1 MEADIIITIAIMTTV
16 MFALF
21 QIARIIR
28 TFSVQRTLREALLRG
43 SPLTPELLAGMEEP
57 AQSRGGG
64 GDDRIGL
71 VLIAIALAM
80 IGFGVLM
87 NSQDNLRAMTGV
99 ALFPLFVGA
108 ALLGRFWFVRRAGGD
123 A

>member
-1 MEADIIITIAIMTTV
+1 MEADIIIALAIMATA

-21 QIARIIR
+21 QVARMIR
-28 TFSVQRTLREALLRG
+28 TFAVQRTVREALLRG
-43 SPLTPELLAGMEEP
+43 STLTPELLAGLDEP
-57 AQSRGGG
+57 VQRRST
-64 GDDRIGL
+64 GDDRIGI

-87 NSQDNLRAMTGV
+87 NSQDNLRAMTGI
-99 ALFPLFVGA
+99 ALFPLFVGI
-108 ALLGRFWFVRRAGGD
+108 ALLGRFWLARRSGGD

>member
-1 MEADIIITIAIMTTV
+1 MEADIIIALAIMATA

-21 QIARIIR
+21 QVARMIR
-28 TFSVQRTLREALLRG
+28 TFAVQRTVREALMRG
-43 SPLTPELLAGMEEP
+43 STLTPELLAGLDEP
-57 AQSRGGG
+57 VQRRST
-64 GDDRIGL
+64 GDDRIGI

-87 NSQDNLRAMTGV
+87 NSQDNLRAMTGI
-99 ALFPLFVGA
+99 ALFPLFVGI
-108 ALLGRFWFVRRAGGD
+108 ALLGRFWLARRSGGD

>member
-16 MFALF
+16 MFASF

-64 GDDRIGL
+64 DDRIGL
-71 VLIAIALAM
+71 ILIAIALAM
-80 IGFGVLM
+80 IGFGILM

-108 ALLGRFWFVRRAGGD
+108 ALLGRFWLVRRAGGD

>member
-16 MFALF
+16 MFAFF
-21 QIARIIR
+21 QIARLIR

-64 GDDRIGL
+64 DDRIGL

-80 IGFGVLM
+80 IGFGALM

-108 ALLGRFWFVRRAGGD
+108 ALLGRFWLVRRAGGD